1 MPKKLE
7 FKDKD
12 QKRKCWLRTVC
23 LTAISM
29 FIFFFTWLF
38 CEVNP
43 DFFSVSIFFLIV
55 FWQFYT
61 INKYFI
67 TLEYSNKIKIKT
79 TICSLLFLLILSLIF
94 VILGEKSYPHYFDVP
109 AKIATFVVIPFVFLV
124 SVANFFIGYFN
135 MSLTEKKLTFLYL
148 IYIVLF
154 SIIVG
159 VFLTCGLTIL
169 FTITSSLII
178 GLFCVLF
185 FLGMVLTFNKLTL
198 FNKKKQVRALGFNLL
213 ILLISFV
220 LGGSIYFWI
229 VNKW

>member
-1 MPKKLE
+1 
-7 FKDKD
+7 
-12 QKRKCWLRTVC
+12 
-23 LTAISM
+23 
-29 FIFFFTWLF
+29 
-38 CEVNP
+38 
-43 DFFSVSIFFLIV
+43 
-55 FWQFYT
+55 
-61 INKYFI
+61 
-67 TLEYSNKIKIKT
+67 
-79 TICSLLFLLILSLIF
+79 
-94 VILGEKSYPHYFDVP
+94 VILGEKSYPHYFDAP
-109 AKIATFVVIPFVFLV
+109 AKIITFVVIPFVFLV

>member
-1 MPKKLE
+1 MAKKLE
-7 FKDKD
+7 FKDRN
-12 QKRKCWLRTVC
+12 QRRKCWF
-23 LTAISM
+23 LTAFFTTISM
-29 FIFFFTWLF
+29 LIFFFSWLF

-43 DFFSVSIFFLIV
+43 DYLSVSIFFLIV
-55 FWQFYT
+55 FWQFYI
-61 INKYFI
+61 INKFFI
-67 TLEYSNKIKIKT
+67 TSEDSNKIKVKSAL
-79 TICSLLFLLILSLIF
+79 CSLFFLLLLSSFF

-109 AKIATFVVIPFVFLV
+109 AKIETFVVIPFVFLV
-124 SVANFFIGYFN
+124 PVANFFIGYFN

-148 IYIVLF
+148 IYVVLF

-159 VFLTCGLTIL
+159 VFLTCALTIL

-220 LGGSIYFWI
+220 LGGIVYLWI